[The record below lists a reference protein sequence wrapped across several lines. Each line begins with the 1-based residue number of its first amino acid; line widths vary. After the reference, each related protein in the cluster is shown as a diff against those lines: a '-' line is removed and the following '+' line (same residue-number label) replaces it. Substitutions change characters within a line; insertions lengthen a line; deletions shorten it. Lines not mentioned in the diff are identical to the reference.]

1 MDLYFHHTLSG
12 RRLIT
17 TATNLAV
24 AVTCPASLSLTGSAV
39 KLQVVVL
46 TLNLGQVLSLSLIAL
61 LRASRGWPV
70 ARIHYFEYLSMR

>member
-12 RRLIT
+12 RRLFT

-24 AVTCPASLSLTGSAV
+24 AVTCPAPLSLTGSAV

-46 TLNLGQVLSLSLIAL
+46 TLNLGQVLSLSLVAL
-61 LRASRGWPV
+61 LRASQG
-70 ARIHYFEYLSMR
+70 